1 MFVAVRFI
9 FSRSTPD
16 DAVLGSHVVG
26 AGPRPVAAKIS
37 IGSVECHA
45 PNGGVVH
52 TSGVSVEAHV
62 PLIFDTKS
70 MMSVASTEA
79 HVPACPGVPVIDIV
93 SAASVGPIVPV
104 HTGAGPT
111 TRASVIMTHCDG
123 LALICGCTLVCA
135 DV

>member
-26 AGPRPVAAKIS
+26 AGPRPVAAKMS

-79 HVPACPGVPVIDIV
+79 HVPRGPTCAVAANV
-93 SAASVGPIVPV
+93 SAASVEAHVPD
-104 HTGAGPT
+104 GAA
-111 TRASVIMTHCDG
+111 ASPVIAKTM
-123 LALICGCTLVCA
+123 
-135 DV
+135 